1 MLHVLSSL
9 ANKIHTNPLSLTSLS
24 QLNLL
29 AMGLRP
35 LSIRDTIQP
44 WMGRWPSSTPT
55 LESERCSRVE
65 GRGIDPE
72 SCDYAPKLCSII
84 WNWKW
89 PSYNWG
95 DDKTNRSAGS
105 ARKVHLKPLHREVP
119 TIMCCSMSRFPISAT
134 NVATNPRSHLCTPLE
149 KHSMRGTNKSM
160 WSNKFKLAF
169 SSMRWKINECSILS
183 RR

>member
-1 MLHVLSSL
+1 MDRKYSIVVTKWIKKYSIQKLYIWCEFIT
-9 ANKIHTNPLSLTSLS
+9 IHTCLS
-24 QLNLL
+24 
-29 AMGLRP
+29 
-35 LSIRDTIQP
+35 
-44 WMGRWPSSTPT
+44 
-55 LESERCSRVE
+55 
-65 GRGIDPE
+65 
-72 SCDYAPKLCSII
+72 APKLCSII

-149 KHSMRGTNKSM
+149 KHSMSGTNKSM
-160 WSNKFKLAF
+160 WSSKFKLAF